1 MHHFSSY
8 FSWHTTRTIHKGIEY
23 ISRSVSTGDDYPQ
36 WWLQLS
42 TNVIL
47 SDHITNQNEEKKTF
61 SSFSSPRQ
69 FHQSIQ
75 TDTESSYIQ
84 KSLSS
89 VRINDNY
96 QIIDQIDD
104 GNNSRRFLPSHLND
118 YQINILPNDD
128 YNRLQSSEQF
138 NPDSN
143 TLSLALN
150 HQTYSTSDPSNI
162 QDTQYHYGTHQTNRQ
177 IRTKTSEN
185 TSTTILPILLER
197 YKRTLQERQ
206 RTTAIVNDQFLDID
220 DILKRYRQKIQ
231 NSDRVSLSKNIF
243 SFFI

>member
-36 WWLQLS
+36 WWVQLS
-42 TNVIL
+42 TNLIL
-47 SDHITNQNEEKKTF
+47 SDHITNQNEEKNI
-61 SSFSSPRQ
+61 FSSPRQ

-89 VRINDNY
+89 IRINNNY
-96 QIIDQIDD
+96 KIIDQIDD
-104 GNNSRRFLPSHLND
+104 GNNSRRFLPSHLNN
-118 YQINILPNDD
+118 YQIDD
-128 YNRLQSSEQF
+128 YNCLHRTTRSSEQF

-143 TLSLALN
+143 ILSLALN
-150 HQTYSTSDPSNI
+150 HQTYSTSNPSNI
-162 QDTQYHYGTHQTNRQ
+162 QDIQYHYGTHQTNRQ
-177 IRTKTSEN
+177 IRRKTSEN
-185 TSTTILPILLER
+185 PSTTILPILIER

-206 RTTAIVNDQFLDID
+206 RTTAIVNDQFLNID